1 MCLSIFYRS
10 QTACVYVSRSNVH
23 TCKWPG
29 VGRDRRIES
38 SMSSNRAT
46 TRHEQSNLP
55 RWSSVSHVCPGDATK
70 KQRRRGQKRREIRV
84 VAHSSR
90 VHSRSMINHHHH
102 SFLGDRN
109 YFQRESEWRGEG
121 RWVIHSN
128 DLPSFDHQ
136 RSLIFSPPAPP
147 VALANRS
154 ETRRSLASQ
163 FCFRFGVPLPFY
175 SFPFGAFH
183 AILSQRGREARGMSG
198 HSRSGNSVIPLS
210 TSPTAPTFN
219 LALDHHHHRPFT
231 FSSCRPGNQHQ
242 HKQP

>member
-1 MCLSIFYRS
+1 MSVQVMRRKSKDGGAKEEGNSGRS
-10 QTACVYVSRSNVH
+10 TQL
-23 TCKWPG
+23 
-29 VGRDRRIES
+29 
-38 SMSSNRAT
+38 
-46 TRHEQSNLP
+46 TRTFA
-55 RWSSVSHVCPGDATK
+55 V
-70 KQRRRGQKRREIRV
+70 
-84 VAHSSR
+84 
-90 VHSRSMINHHHH
+90 NHHHH

-198 HSRSGNSVIPLS
+198 HSRSGNRSSLYR
-210 TSPTAPTFN
+210 
-219 LALDHHHHRPFT
+219 HHP
-231 FSSCRPGNQHQ
+231 QHQ
-242 HKQP
+242 RSISPSIIIIIDLSPSRPVVQEININTSNPRQH